1 LNICNKCGIKLE
13 GEDLIKGCPKCGSKV
28 YKFVN
33 TNTRKKVIKK
43 EKSKNYHLEEKLP
56 KDSIE
61 SVRVED
67 KGVYSLNLKHLLAG
81 ETNVYSDSKGN
92 YAIDI
97 NDLLKKG
104 RKEKEKNNDSDK

>member
-1 LNICNKCGIKLE
+1 MNICNKCGLE
-13 GEDLIKGCPKCGSKV
+13 LKNEDLLNGCPNCGSKV
-28 YKFVN
+28 FKFVN
-33 TNTRKKVIKK
+33 TNIREKEIKD
-43 EKSKNYHLEEKLP
+43 EPENQHDEDKLP